1 MGLSTELISQFA
13 KITNDQK
20 KSRIDEAT
28 LYGEVVQCDDS
39 ICVRFDGSEQLTPVT
54 TITEKDENGNITNF
68 KYGAASV
75 KTGDRVS
82 VSLKNHSATITGNLS
97 DPPMGRA
104 EIVTTEDSIVAKI
117 DGEVK
122 MQIDALGVKINGLVT
137 ITNGLENGTTTIN
150 GSCIKTGK
158 IDAQY
163 LNLSSLEDGT
173 TTINGACIKTGKIDA
188 QYLNLTGAITFGD
201 LDSSAQGKINTAQSA
216 ADNAQSAADNAQST
230 ADSANTAAGNAQSTA
245 DSAQS
250 KADSAY
256 TKAYDLD
263 NIVSDWGYVY
273 EGTTYIDGS
282 KIMTGTVT
290 ATNLEGGTVYLLDDS
305 ADEAA
310 ALFLTGASSYEGGA
324 LRIVSGAIEINA
336 IDGAVYIED
345 DGGYYLQLMGQD
357 ITCKGYF
364 QPASSGKYA
373 LGWSNLL
380 WSDVYAASGTI
391 NTSDETKKKDIVR
404 DISRYNDFFDG
415 LMPCSYRFIDGN
427 SGRIHLGMIAQDIE
441 KTMMKCGI
449 SDMDFAGF
457 IKSPRE
463 DAEGNTI
470 DGEYDYALRYAEFIP
485 MLIWQVQKLK
495 ARVAE
500 LEEANG

>member
-104 EIVTTEDSIVAKI
+104 EVVTTEDSILAKV
-117 DGEVK
+117 DGEIK
-122 MQIDALGVKINGLVT
+122 MQIDALGVKIDGLVT
-137 ITNGLENGTTTIN
+137 ITNGLEN
-150 GSCIKTGK
+150 
-158 IDAQY
+158 
-163 LNLSSLEDGT
+163 GT

-201 LDSSAQGKINTAQSA
+201 LDSSAQGKINTAQSTANDANTA
-216 ADNAQSAADNAQST
+216 ASNAQST
-230 ADSANTAAGNAQSTA
+230 ADSAY
-245 DSAQS
+245 D
-250 KADSAY
+250 
-256 TKAYDLD
+256 KAYDLD
-263 NIVSDWGYVY
+263 SIVSDWGYVY
-273 EGTTYIDGS
+273 QGTTYIDGN

-290 ATNLEGGTVYLLDDS
+290 ATNLEGGTVYLLDNS

-336 IDGAVYIED
+336 MDGAVYIED
-345 DGGYYLQLMGQD
+345 GGGYYLQLMGED
-357 ITCKGYF
+357 ITCRGYF
-364 QPASSGKYA
+364 QPAASGKYA
-373 LGWSNLL
+373 LGWSNAL
-380 WSDVYAASGTI
+380 WSEVYASTPSI

>member
-1 MGLSTELISQFA
+1 MALSTELISQFA

-20 KSRIDEAT
+20 KSRIDEVT

-54 TITEKDENGNITNF
+54 TITEKDEEGNITNF

-117 DGEVK
+117 DGDVK
-122 MQIDALGVKINGLVT
+122 MQIDALGVKIDGLVT
-137 ITNGLENGTTTIN
+137 ITNGLEN
-150 GSCIKTGK
+150 
-158 IDAQY
+158 
-163 LNLSSLEDGT
+163 GT

-201 LDSSAQGKINTAQSA
+201 LDSSAQGKINTAQTTANNANTA
-216 ADNAQSAADNAQST
+216 ASNAQST
-230 ADSANTAAGNAQSTA
+230 ANSAKTAAGNAQSAA

-250 KADSAY
+250 TADRAY
-256 TKAYDLD
+256 DKAYDLD

-290 ATNLEGGTVYLLDDS
+290 ATNLEGGTVYLLDNS

-336 IDGAVYIED
+336 MDGAVYIED
-345 DGGYYLQLMGQD
+345 GGGYYLQLMGED
-357 ITCKGYF
+357 ITCRGYF
-364 QPASSGKYA
+364 QPAASGKYA
-373 LGWSNLL
+373 LGWSNAL
-380 WSDVYAASGTI
+380 WSEVYASTPSI

-404 DISRYNDFFDG
+404 DIARYNDFFDG

-441 KTMMKCGI
+441 KTMIKCGI

-457 IKSPRE
+457 IKSPKE

>member
-20 KSRIDEAT
+20 KSRIDEVT

-54 TITEKDENGNITNF
+54 TITEKDEEGNITNF

-117 DGEVK
+117 DGDVK
-122 MQIDALGVKINGLVT
+122 MQIDALGVKIDGLVT
-137 ITNGLENGTTTIN
+137 ITNGLEN
-150 GSCIKTGK
+150 
-158 IDAQY
+158 
-163 LNLSSLEDGT
+163 GT

-188 QYLNLTGAITFGD
+188 QYLNLTGAIAFGD
-201 LDSSAQGKINTAQSA
+201 LDSSAQGKITTAQST
-216 ADNAQSAADNAQST
+216 ADTAKTTASNAQST
-230 ADSANTAAGNAQSTA
+230 ADSAKT
-245 DSAQS
+245 

-273 EGTTYIDGS
+273 KGTTYIDGN

-336 IDGAVYIED
+336 MDGAVYIED
-345 DGGYYLQLMGQD
+345 GGGYYLQLMGED
-357 ITCKGYF
+357 ITCRGYF
-364 QPASSGKYA
+364 QPAASGKYA
-373 LGWSNLL
+373 LGWSNAL
-380 WSDVYAASGTI
+380 WSEVYATTPNI
-391 NTSDETKKKDIVR
+391 NTSDETKKKDIIR

-441 KTMMKCGI
+441 KTMIKCGI

-457 IKSPRE
+457 IKSPKE

>member
-54 TITEKDENGNITNF
+54 TITEKDEKGNITNF

-104 EIVTTEDSIVAKI
+104 EIVTTEDSILAKV
-117 DGEVK
+117 DGKVK
-122 MQIDALGVKINGLVT
+122 LEIDALGVKIDGLT
-137 ITNGLENGTTTIN
+137 TFTNSLADGLENGTTTIN
-150 GSCIKTGK
+150 GGCIKTG
-158 IDAQY
+158 
-163 LNLSSLEDGT
+163 T
-173 TTINGACIKTGKIDA
+173 IDA
-188 QYLNLTGAITFGD
+188 QYLNLTGAIKFGD
-201 LDSSAQGKINTAQSA
+201 LNSDAQGKINTAQT
-216 ADNAQSAADNAQST
+216 T
-230 ADSANTAAGNAQSTA
+230 ADKANTAASNAQT
-245 DSAQS
+245 

-273 EGTTYIDGS
+273 QGTTYIDGE

-290 ATNLEGGTVYLLDDS
+290 ASKLEGGEVLLLDTN

-310 ALFLTGASSYEGGA
+310 AFFLTGASSYEGGA

-336 IDGAVYIED
+336 LDGAVYIED
-345 DGGYYLQLMGQD
+345 GGGYYIQLNGQD
-357 ITCKGYF
+357 ITCRGYF
-364 QPASSGKYA
+364 QPAASNEYA

-415 LMPCSYRFIDGN
+415 LMPCSYRFIDGT

-457 IKSPRE
+457 IKSPKE

>member
-104 EIVTTEDSIVAKI
+104 EVVTTEDSILAKV
-117 DGEVK
+117 DGEIK
-122 MQIDALGVKINGLVT
+122 MQIDALGVKIDGLVT
-137 ITNGLENGTTTIN
+137 ITNGLEN
-150 GSCIKTGK
+150 
-158 IDAQY
+158 
-163 LNLSSLEDGT
+163 GT

-201 LDSSAQGKINTAQSA
+201 LDSSAQGKINTAQSTANSAKTA
-216 ADNAQSAADNAQST
+216 ASNAQST
-230 ADSANTAAGNAQSTA
+230 ADSAY
-245 DSAQS
+245 D
-250 KADSAY
+250 
-256 TKAYDLD
+256 KAYDLD

-273 EGTTYIDGS
+273 QGTTYIDGN

-290 ATNLEGGTVYLLDDS
+290 ATNLEGGTVYLLDNS

-336 IDGAVYIED
+336 MDGAVYIED
-345 DGGYYLQLMGQD
+345 GGGYYLQLMGED
-357 ITCKGYF
+357 ITCRGYF
-364 QPASSGKYA
+364 QPAASGKYA
-373 LGWSNLL
+373 LGWSNAL
-380 WSDVYAASGTI
+380 WSEVYASTPSI

>member
-1 MGLSTELISQFA
+1 MGLSNELISQFA
-13 KITNDQK
+13 KITNDK
-20 KSRIDEAT
+20 KTSRIDEVT
-28 LYGEVVQCDDS
+28 LYGEVVECDDS
-39 ICVRFDGSEQLTPVT
+39 VCVRFDGSEQLTPVT
-54 TITEKDENGNITNF
+54 TITEKDEEGNITNF

-104 EIVTTEDSIVAKI
+104 EIVTTEDSILAKV
-117 DGEVK
+117 DGKVK
-122 MQIDALGVKINGLVT
+122 LEIDALGVKIDGLT
-137 ITNGLENGTTTIN
+137 TFTNSLADGLENGTTTIN
-150 GSCIKTGK
+150 GGCIKTGT
-158 IDAQY
+158 IDA
-163 LNLSSLEDGT
+163 
-173 TTINGACIKTGKIDA
+173 K
-188 QYLNLTGAITFGD
+188 YLNLTGAIKFGD
-201 LDSSAQGKINTAQSA
+201 LNSDAQGKINTAQT
-216 ADNAQSAADNAQST
+216 T
-230 ADSANTAAGNAQSTA
+230 ADKANTAAGNAQSTA
-245 DSAQS
+245 DSANTAASNAQS

-273 EGTTYIDGS
+273 QGTTYIDGE

-290 ATNLEGGTVYLLDDS
+290 ASKLEGGEVLLLDTN

-310 ALFLTGASSYEGGA
+310 AFFLTGASSYEGGA

-336 IDGAVYIED
+336 LDGAVYIED
-345 DGGYYLQLMGQD
+345 GGGYYLQLMGED
-357 ITCKGYF
+357 ITCRGYF

-373 LGWSNLL
+373 LGWSNAL
-380 WSDVYAASGTI
+380 WSEVYASTPSI
-391 NTSDETKKKDIVR
+391 NTSDETKKKDVVR

-427 SGRIHLGMIAQDIE
+427 SGRIHLGMIAQDVE

-457 IKSPRE
+457 IKSPKE

>member
-104 EIVTTEDSIVAKI
+104 EVVTTEDSILAKV
-117 DGEVK
+117 DGEIK
-122 MQIDALGVKINGLVT
+122 MQIDALGVKIDGLVT
-137 ITNGLENGTTTIN
+137 ITNGLEN
-150 GSCIKTGK
+150 
-158 IDAQY
+158 
-163 LNLSSLEDGT
+163 GT

-201 LDSSAQGKINTAQSA
+201 LDSSAQGKINTAQSTANDANTA
-216 ADNAQSAADNAQST
+216 ASNAQST
-230 ADSANTAAGNAQSTA
+230 ADSAK
-245 DSAQS
+245 S

-273 EGTTYIDGS
+273 QGTTYIDGN

-290 ATNLEGGTVYLLDDS
+290 ATNLEGGTVYLLDNS

-336 IDGAVYIED
+336 MDGAVYIED
-345 DGGYYLQLMGQD
+345 GGGYYLQLMGED
-357 ITCKGYF
+357 ITCRGYF
-364 QPASSGKYA
+364 QPAASGKYA
-373 LGWSNLL
+373 LGWSNAL
-380 WSDVYAASGTI
+380 WSEVYASTPSI

-441 KTMMKCGI
+441 KTMLKCGI